1 MIEGR
6 NGLPLETDKL
16 NKRPTTI
23 PVITILSFTL
33 LLAYMTFFT
42 NLPQSSFAQTTN
54 INQTSTAVQ
63 SVPPLCKPFTE
74 ATGQGP
80 EYKAGSPIREG
91 QDFAEGLQGQRL
103 ELSGKVLNALTCEP
117 VQGAVLDVWQTNSSG
132 EYDYKGFNLRGK
144 IVTDKDGKYVLNT
157 IYPERYPGNITR
169 PNHIHVMVGVPGQPI
184 ITTDLYFVG
193 QPRDFDVKD
202 SLIIKPVRDVNGT
215 KIAHFDF
222 AVEDY
227 RGFDISKGL
236 TGNPTLG
243 AVFGQGI
250 NQSINK

>member
-1 MIEGR
+1 
-6 NGLPLETDKL
+6 
-16 NKRPTTI
+16 
-23 PVITILSFTL
+23 
-33 LLAYMTFFT
+33 MTFFT
-42 NLPQSSFAQTTN
+42 NIPQSSFAQTTN
-54 INQTSTAVQ
+54 INQTSTAVE
-63 SVPPLCKPFTE
+63 SLPPLCKPFTE
-74 ATGQGP
+74 STGQGP

-117 VQGAVLDVWQTNSSG
+117 VQGAVLDIWHTNSSG
-132 EYDYKGFNLRGK
+132 EYDYKGFDLRGK

-169 PNHIHVMVGVPGQPI
+169 PNHIHVFVGVPGQPI
-184 ITTDLYFVG
+184 ITTDLYLVD
-193 QPRDFDVKD
+193 QPRDYDVKD
-202 SLIIKPVRDVNGT
+202 SLIIRPVNDVNGT
-215 KIAHFDF
+215 KIANFDF
-222 AVEDY
+222 VVEDY

-250 NQSINK
+250 INQSINK

>member
-1 MIEGR
+1 MI
-6 NGLPLETDKL
+6 LETEKKL
-16 NKRPTTI
+16 KRRPTTI

-33 LLAYMTFFT
+33 LLASMTFFT
-42 NLPQSSFAQTTN
+42 NLPQSSFAQTTASN

-63 SVPPLCKPFTE
+63 SVPPLCKEFTE
-74 ATGQGP
+74 TTGRGP
-80 EYKAGSPIREG
+80 EYVAGSPFREG
-91 QDFAEGLQGQRL
+91 QDFAEGIEGERL
-103 ELSGKVLNALTCEP
+103 VLSGKVLNALTCKP
-117 VQGAVLDVWQTNSSG
+117 VQGAVLDLWQTNSSG
-132 EYDYKGFNLRGK
+132 EYDYKGFDLRGK

-157 IYPERYPGNITR
+157 IYPEKYPGNITR

-202 SLIIKPVRDVNGT
+202 SLIIEPVSDVNGT
-215 KIAHFDF
+215 KIANFDF

-227 RGFDISKGL
+227 RGFDITKGL